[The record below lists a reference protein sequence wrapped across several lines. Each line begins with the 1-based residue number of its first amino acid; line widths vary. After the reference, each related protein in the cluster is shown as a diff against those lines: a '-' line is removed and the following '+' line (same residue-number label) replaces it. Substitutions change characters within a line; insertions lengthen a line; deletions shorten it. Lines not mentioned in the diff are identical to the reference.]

1 MNLRKMIFWNMLATP
16 NTGGEAPVAGV
27 APVASAKAAEL
38 PQDAVSNVIQLPPR
52 SPIDEPAGLAA
63 PLATLTQPADTA
75 PQPRGLLD
83 APEVKAFFAN
93 NHFGLGRHNGANY
106 KTQEALALGSQSL
119 VSKFQNALAGLV
131 EQKQAK
137 ADRLRNTQ
145 LQTEGLCNT
154 TTAQLNLSCTRLER
168 DMAVLRDQMAQA
180 TAGKGWVLS
189 ALNEYQIGFNKG
201 LREAIDFEL
210 ISN

>member
-38 PQDAVSNVIQLPPR
+38 PRDAVSNVIQLPPR

>member
-1 MNLRKMIFWNMLATP
+1 MIFWNMLATP

-38 PQDAVSNVIQLPPR
+38 PRDAVSNVIQLPPR